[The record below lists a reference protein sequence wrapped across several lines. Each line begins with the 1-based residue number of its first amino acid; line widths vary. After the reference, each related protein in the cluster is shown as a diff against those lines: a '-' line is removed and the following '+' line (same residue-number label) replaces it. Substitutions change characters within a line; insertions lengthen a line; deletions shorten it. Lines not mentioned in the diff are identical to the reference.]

1 MALQKASPGAGLLVG
16 GMRALLAPAQN
27 QPLMMMG
34 ERCAASQPL
43 FWKLHFLPLVYTEV
57 TLSENR
63 RSLEGDQIISA
74 VGKCLECI

>member
-63 RSLEGDQIISA
+63 RSLEG
-74 VGKCLECI
+74 